1 MYIKI
6 SINNREDANKYY
18 QQINEL
24 IDDYMD
30 KWKVRPSSLKRF
42 LPNGSE
48 RFNKF
53 LHRNNLKDVNGIEQ
67 VLSDVINDR
76 VNMVKDGVLT
86 FENFKVFESD
96 EFKVS
101 NLRQCLYKGIE
112 KADLNMEKVL
122 ADVFDTNLG
131 SIDVVDSGKHIFKVN
146 DWNGKD
152 INVLIYSKEDL
163 ELIKSNLV
171 DCLYDELTS
180 KKVLLGGLIDVSLV
194 DFVSQDGFTTMM
206 NDQLSGDGLNDII
219 SQLLEMDSY
228 KSFNG
233 YQIWIEKKS
242 TLEDYQ

>member
-1 MYIKI
+1 M

-30 KWKVRPSSLKRF
+30 KWKIRPSNLKRY
-42 LPNGSE
+42 LQPGSE
-48 RFNKF
+48 RFTKF
-53 LHRNNLKDVNGIEQ
+53 LHRNNLKEVNGIDR
-67 VLSDVINDR
+67 VLSDVIDDR
-76 VNMVKDGVLT
+76 VNMETDGVLT
-86 FENFKVFESD
+86 FESFKIFESD

-101 NLRQCLYKGIE
+101 NLKQALYKGIE

-131 SIDVVDSGKHIFKVN
+131 SIDVVDSDKHFFKVN

-163 ELIKSNLV
+163 ELIKNNIIDS
-171 DCLYDELTS
+171 LYEELKS
-180 KKVLLGGLIDVSLV
+180 KKVLLGGLIELPLSSITGDVGYIRFSIGNELK
-194 DFVSQDGFTTMM
+194 
-206 NDQLSGDGLNDII
+206 LNEVI
-219 SQLLEMDSY
+219 SHLLEVEHHE
-228 KSFNG
+228 SFNG
-233 YQIWIEKKS
+233 YEIWIEKKS